1 MVLNLM
7 YRKIKRLTDMILAS
21 ALLILLS
28 PVMLAA
34 ALLVKAERRGR
45 VIFVHER
52 VGYMGRTIGVYK
64 FRSMVEGA
72 ENLEE
77 MLNDEELEEYYRE
90 YRIENDPRI
99 TPLGRFLRRSSIDEL
114 PQLVNV
120 IKGDMS
126 LIGPRPLVPKEYENY
141 TEEEKTRLTSV
152 KPGISGYWQVHGRG
166 HATYENGLR
175 QKQEL
180 FYADNAS
187 LLLDAKLIVLT
198 VFICIRGFIRND
210 YN

>member
-1 MVLNLM
+1 M
-7 YRKIKRLTDMILAS
+7 YRLVKRIADIVLS
-21 ALLILLS
+21 SVLLILLS
-28 PVMLAA
+28 PVMLTT
-34 ALLVKAERRGR
+34 ALIIRAEKMGK

-52 VGYMGRTIGVYK
+52 VGYEGKTIGVYK
-64 FRSMVEGA
+64 FRSMVQGA
-72 ENLEE
+72 DNLED
-77 MLNDEELEEYYRE
+77 MLSEEELEEYYRE

-114 PQLVNV
+114 PQFVNV
-120 IKGDMS
+120 LKGDMS
-126 LIGPRPLVPKEYENY
+126 LIGPRPLVEKEYVNY
-141 TEEEKTRLTSV
+141 TEKEKTRLTSV
-152 KPGISGYWQVHGRG
+152 KPGISGYWQVYGRG
-166 HATYENGLR
+166 SATYENGLR

-198 VFICIRGFIRND
+198 IFVCIRGFIRND